1 MEQTILEVLQWVDA
15 TKKAARLLDGSILFL
30 VLLIHLKEAW
40 TRVVHKRN
48 TGESQTEDPDVRS

>member
-1 MEQTILEVLQWVDA
+1 LEVLQWVDA
-15 TKKAARLLDGSILFL
+15 TKKAARLLDGSTLFL

-48 TGESQTEDPDVRS
+48 TGESQTEDTDVRS